1 MACTSQNDS
10 KREKGDMAFLHVRL
24 AYQILKHKTA
34 VLRSKKGSEMK
45 DLF

>member
-1 MACTSQNDS
+1 
-10 KREKGDMAFLHVRL
+10 MAFLHVRL

-45 DLF
+45 DLFWGDEWLVWEG